1 MRIILFIL
9 FCLVSAGLRA
19 DIDPATTIVLAND
32 NAPDGIL
39 IAKALM
45 RKRGIPEANLIT
57 LPLPTTEE
65 ISWEQYS
72 QSILNPL
79 RRQLLEKKFIS
90 GKIDKE
96 KDQYGREDFIPTE
109 NPKISWLITV
119 YGVPLKIKA
128 SGFKSVTETREV
140 TQGDQAC
147 VDSELSL
154 LAAVNLSP
162 VGAKPNPWF
171 GQDFPDTTEITE
183 IFRTSRLD
191 GPTPTDTLKAL
202 MGAWRAEE
210 RGLRGRSYV
219 DVGGPYKEGDIWFK
233 NAAEVTQLYGFPTD
247 VDSSPKLFDERA
259 RSDAPAFYLGWYT
272 QNPSGRFALPR
283 VKLAP
288 GAIAL
293 HLHSYSARSLKK
305 PESNWAALLVR
316 QGAGLTSGNVYEPF
330 LGFTMRPD
338 FLVNGLMHGKC
349 AGEAAWYATPVVS
362 WQGTILGDPFYK
374 PFAVNI
380 ATQLKDYVNKPD
392 ELGPYATIRGCLI
405 RKVKNPEQNLELM
418 LSTLTKKPSIP
429 LAYEYAKA
437 LVEEGKPVV
446 WPIDD
451 WSELNNLD
459 DGLVWELGQFLM
471 KNGQKELGLKVLQS
485 LIVREGW
492 SQDPD
497 LRKIIT
503 NTGS

>member
-1 MRIILFIL
+1 MRIFRLITL
-9 FCLVSAGLRA
+9 CLVSAGLYA
-19 DIDPATTIVLAND
+19 DIDPTTTIVLAND

-45 RKRGIPEANLIT
+45 RKRGIPESNLIT

-65 ISWEQYS
+65 ISWDQYS
-72 QSILNPL
+72 QGILNPL
-79 RRQLLEKKFIS
+79 RRQLLEMKFIT
-90 GKIDKE
+90 GKINRE
-96 KDQYGREDFIPTE
+96 KDLYGREDFIPTDS
-109 NPKISWLITV
+109 PKISWLITV

-128 SGFKSVTETREV
+128 TAYKQTSESYELIR
-140 TQGDQAC
+140 GDHAC
-147 VDSELSL
+147 VDSELAL
-154 LAAVNLSP
+154 LAAVNLNP

-171 GQDFPDTTEITE
+171 GQDFPDSTEITE
-183 IFRTSRLD
+183 IVRTSRID
-191 GPTPTDTLKAL
+191 GPTPTAAL
-202 MGAWRAEE
+202 NAMMGAWRAETH
-210 RGLRGRSYV
+210 GLRGRSYV
-219 DVGGPYKEGDIWFK
+219 DVGGPYKEGDKWFK
-233 NAAEVTQLYGFPTD
+233 AAAEVTELYGFPTD
-247 VDSSPKLFDERA
+247 VDQSPKLFDERA

-272 QNPSGRFALPR
+272 QTPSGRFALPR
-283 VKLAP
+283 VKLAA

-293 HLHSYSARSLKK
+293 HLHSFSASSLKK

-338 FLVNGLMHGKC
+338 FLVNGLMRGKC

-380 ATQLKDYVNKPD
+380 ATQLKDYLNKPD
-392 ELGPYATIRGCLI
+392 ELGPYATIRGCNI
-405 RKVKNPEQNLELM
+405 QKVKNPELHLELM
-418 LSTLTKKPSIP
+418 LSTLSKKPSIA

-437 LVEEGKPVV
+437 LVVEGKPLV

-492 SQDPD
+492 SEDPD

-503 NTGS
+503 GSGS

>member
-1 MRIILFIL
+1 MRIFLLIIL
-9 FCLVSAGLRA
+9 CLVSAGLYA
-19 DIDPATTIVLAND
+19 EIDPATTIVLAND

-45 RKRGIPEANLIT
+45 RKRGIPESNLIT
-57 LPLPTTEE
+57 LPLPMTEE
-65 ISWEQYS
+65 ISWDQYS
-72 QSILNPL
+72 QGILNPL
-79 RRQLLEKKFIS
+79 RRQLLEMKLIS
-90 GKIDKE
+90 GKISRERDL
-96 KDQYGREDFIPTE
+96 YGREDFIPTE

-119 YGVPLKIKA
+119 YGVPLKIR
-128 SGFKSVTETREV
+128 SSVFRPTGETRDV
-140 TQGDQAC
+140 PRGDHAC

-154 LAAVNLSP
+154 LGAVNLNP
-162 VGAKPNPWF
+162 VGSKPNPWF
-171 GQDFPDTTEITE
+171 GLDFPDSTEITE
-183 IFRTSRLD
+183 IVRTSRID
-191 GPTPTDTLKAL
+191 GPTPAAAL
-202 MGAWRAEE
+202 NAMMGAWRAEE
-210 RGLRGRSYV
+210 LGLRGRSYV
-219 DVGGPYKEGDIWFK
+219 DIGGPYKEGDNWFK
-233 NAAEVTQLYGFPTD
+233 TAAELTRLYGFPTD
-247 VDSSPKLFDERA
+247 IDSSPKLFDERA
-259 RSDAPAFYLGWYT
+259 RSDAPAFYLGWYKQT
-272 QNPSGRFALPR
+272 PSGRFALPR
-283 VKLAP
+283 VKLAS

-293 HLHSYSARSLKK
+293 HLHSFSADSLRK

-349 AGEAAWYATPVVS
+349 AGEAAWFATPVVS

-380 ATQLKDYVNKPD
+380 ATQLKDYTNKPD
-392 ELGPYATIRGCLI
+392 ELGPYSAIRGCNI
-405 RKVKNPEQNLELM
+405 RKVKSPELNLELM
-418 LSTLTKKPSIP
+418 LSALRKKPSIP

-437 LVEEGKPVV
+437 LVEDGKPVV

-485 LIVREGW
+485 LIVRYEW

-503 NTGS
+503 KSGS